1 MWPEII
7 AATIVAIGAIIAA
20 KVHRGHQVRDL
31 MDEVRFYKQENQKLI
46 ADRQTAN
53 LLQESLSSS
62 NFSTGSGSLQRL
74 LPEHGPHLV
83 TPRIMFDAGGIVC
96 TSLLIVYFYN
106 LQWWMLVALIG
117 LAIGGTIYLFL
128 PLNTHSGYVRLPRLC
143 FFVDLLMDKQLRVT
157 SEDQLSK
164 MQGVLSHSRKTQ
176 SMSILFAANQV
187 FSAIGDDGEKTEGE
201 WKWLTDRNILRLDVN
216 GATFQ
221 ISPIVLNIAGTAGC
235 FRCQSAHHSIDI
247 NFEISST

>member
-1 MWPEII
+1 
-7 AATIVAIGAIIAA
+7 
-20 KVHRGHQVRDL
+20 
-31 MDEVRFYKQENQKLI
+31 
-46 ADRQTAN
+46 
-53 LLQESLSSS
+53 
-62 NFSTGSGSLQRL
+62 
-74 LPEHGPHLV
+74 
-83 TPRIMFDAGGIVC
+83 
-96 TSLLIVYFYN
+96 
-106 LQWWMLVALIG
+106 MLVALIG

-216 GATFQ
+216 GSTFQ